1 MASADARISC
11 RTDKS
16 TLASIDAFTFKHL
29 ALDLVVDF
37 ETSTLHGTATW
48 TVCVASAGVS
58 ELVLDTSSGLVVKE
72 VQVGGVRVEHA
83 SKPVH
88 AVFGT
93 PVAIPIPAEL
103 REAGR
108 EVQVRMSYSTSPECS
123 ALQWLPPAQ
132 TAGKVR
138 PYMFSQCQ
146 AIHARA
152 LLPCPDAPTA
162 KFTYEA
168 KVTVPDWATALM
180 SAVSSGAPTG
190 PGGGGTR
197 TFSFEQSVPVP
208 SYLVAIAVGELRGVS
223 VGPRSTVWAEPSVV
237 DAAAWEFMETESFI
251 ATGEELLG
259 CPYIWKKYDILCM
272 PPSFPY
278 GGMENPCLTFATPT
292 LLAGDRSLATVICH
306 EVAHSWTGN
315 LVTNHTWEHFW
326 LNEGWTRWVENRIAS
341 KIAGGGTKGEELYD
355 FAMQESSTHLEDAIL
370 TFGKDNPLTALVP
383 PLEGIDPDDAF
394 SAVPYEKGL
403 ALLNHLTDVVGGR
416 AAFEGFAKAYIGA
429 FKMKTLTSA
438 DFRDFFLQWCEAQEV
453 DASGVDWEAWL
464 TLPGMPVV
472 SKSFPDPLGASGTR
486 LAERWLAEHS
496 AADSSFAASDY
507 EGMDTKIKIHFLET
521 LLARSLAADVPPM
534 TLAALDKMDKLYGL
548 TASKNA
554 ELRVRWQRLCIR
566 HRAAFIVPHA
576 LEFVVEVGRMK
587 FVRPIYRE
595 LGEWPE
601 MRAKAVETFQANRSI
616 YHPIASKV
624 LANNDLKLT
633 E

>member
-1 MASADARISC
+1 MTEARIAC

-16 TLASIDAFTFKHL
+16 TLANIDAFTYKHL
-29 ALDLVVDF
+29 SLSLTVDF
-37 ETSTLHGTATW
+37 ESSTLKGTATW
-48 TVCVASAGVS
+48 MVDVARADVS
-58 ELVLDTSSGLVVKE
+58 ELVLDTSSGLAVTEASVN
-72 VQVGGVRVEHA
+72 GVRVEHV

-88 AVFGT
+88 TVFGT
-93 PVAIPIPAEL
+93 PVGIPIPAEL

-108 EVQVRMSYSTSPECS
+108 ELSVKLSYSTAPECS

-162 KFTYEA
+162 KFTYDA
-168 KVTVPDWATALM
+168 TVAVPDWATALM
-180 SAVSSGAPTG
+180 SAVSAGAPTAG
-190 PGGGGTR
+190 SGGTR
-197 TFSFEQSVPVP
+197 SFTFEQACPVP
-208 SYLVAIAVGELRGVS
+208 SYLVAIAVGDLRGVE

-237 DAAAWEFMETESFI
+237 EAAAWEFGETEAFI
-251 ATGEELLG
+251 KTGEELLG
-259 CPYIWKKYDILCM
+259 VPYAWGRYDVLCM

-292 LLAGDRSLATVICH
+292 LLAGDRSLANVICH

-326 LNEGWTRWVENRIAS
+326 LNEGWTRWVENRIQA
-341 KIAGGGTKGEELYD
+341 KIAGGGAKGEELYD
-355 FAMQESSTHLEDAIL
+355 FGMQESITHLEDAIL

-403 ALLNHLTDVVGGR
+403 ALLNFLTDVVGGR
-416 AAFEGFAKAYIGA
+416 DAFEAFAKAYIGH
-429 FKMKTLTSA
+429 FKQRTLTSA
-438 DFRDFFLQWCEAQEV
+438 DFRDFFLEWCKSKAV
-453 DASGVDWEAWL
+453 DASKVDWEAWL
-464 TLPGMPVV
+464 TTPGMPVV
-472 SKSFPDPLGASGTR
+472 PKTYPDPLGACGTR
-486 LAERWLAEHS
+486 LAERWLAEMSEADDSFTS
-496 AADSSFAASDY
+496 ADYSS
-507 EGMDTKIKIHFLET
+507 MDTKIKIHFLET
-521 LLARSLAADVPPM
+521 LLARSLAAETPPM
-534 TLAALDKMDKLYGL
+534 TVAALRKMDSLYGL
-548 TASKNA
+548 TQSKNA

-576 LEFVVEVGRMK
+576 LRFVVEVGRMK

-601 MRAKAVETFQANRSI
+601 MRSQAVETFMANRSI